1 MWSVHAFSARQT
13 AILNHIPS
21 SLPFCTGIQFSC
33 DAIDHTMLEN
43 SPVNSLLDQAASHP
57 TSLLSQSASEPASEP
72 ASKSV
77 QQKQRQQPMLHLI

>member
-33 DAIDHTMLEN
+33 DAIDHTIMLED

-57 TSLLSQSASEPASEP
+57 TSLLSQSASEPAS
-72 ASKSV
+72 KSV